1 VRADK
6 ARSVPELL
14 DRQGN
19 GEGAAASLRPAGC
32 GGRRHAYILPGKG
45 GATGANTM
53 AKQPT
58 PPEQPRAEPEI
69 IPPDRA
75 GARAP
80 WRGEPAWTAT
90 DGVHRVY
97 VTRIGPFGF
106 VLLVLVVAILVAVAF
121 LILLG
126 AFLVVIPL
134 AGLLLVAAVIAGL
147 MRGFFRPR

>member
-1 VRADK
+1 
-6 ARSVPELL
+6 
-14 DRQGN
+14 
-19 GEGAAASLRPAGC
+19 
-32 GGRRHAYILPGKG
+32 
-45 GATGANTM
+45 M

-80 WRGEPAWTAT
+80 WRGEAAWTAT

-106 VLLVLVVAILVAVAF
+106 VLLVLVVVILAAVAF
-121 LILLG
+121 LMLLG

-147 MRGFFRPR
+147 MRGFRRTR